1 MVEIGILA
9 QLKLKLRFQFLS
21 SRNRDTNLNFGS
33 SFLLSII
40 PLLFTSLGRSHK
52 KRTHTH
58 RYVSSCVSMCLN
70 RSPCGLMCP
79 HISPCV
85 SICPLA
91 CLVSGQEYLMYA
103 FIHWCIQPVTGST
116 RIMIGFIDRR
126 HSDNMTGFLL
136 IGGKKILCE
145 SVENTA
151 LYITRVVQIIAICIC
166 ISSCFIGGIS
176 CMILLVYHV

>member
-33 SFLLSII
+33 SFLLSI

-116 RIMIGFIDRR
+116 RIMIGFINRR
-126 HSDNMTGFLL
+126 HFYNMKCFLL
-136 IGGKKILCE
+136 IGGETIMCE
-145 SVENTA
+145 SVDNTA
-151 LYITRVVQIIAICIC
+151 IYIIMERGVQK
-166 ISSCFIGGIS
+166 SVFLFVG
-176 CMILLVYHV
+176 